1 MRSLLSL
8 VVTAS
13 VPIMSPA
20 PAAAADAALEP
31 LRPPATPLVAC
42 DPYFSIW
49 SCADKLTGDATRHW
63 TGAKH
68 SLSSLVRVDEAPYRL
83 MGTDPEDVPPLPQ
96 TALTVFPTRTVYEFA
111 GAGVRVALTLMT
123 PMLPDDLEVLC
134 RPVTYL
140 TWEVASTDGG
150 AHRVELYLDCAAEI
164 AVNTPDQKVVWSR
177 ENVAG
182 MTALRL
188 ASLDQQVLGKSGDD
202 LRIDWGSLYAVAL
215 PGGRCTEAVLPGPEA
230 RRTFAGEGRIPAADD
245 TRMPR
250 AANDAE
256 PVAAFALEVGAV
268 TAKPRSRTVT
278 LAYDDEYGIQYFHTD
293 LRPFWRSNGATAAD
307 LLAAAARDYPGL
319 VSRCE
324 AFDADLM
331 ADLTEAGGPR
341 YAGLCALAY
350 RQALAGNK
358 LVADPSGQPLLFPK
372 ECFSNGCIATVD
384 VIYPMAPVFL
394 LVSPTLMKAALAPIL
409 EYASS
414 DRWQFPFAPHDLGT
428 YPLANGQVYGGGEKT
443 EENQM
448 PVEESGNMLILVAA
462 LARCEGN
469 AAFAEGHAAVLR
481 RWAEYLLSKGLDP
494 ENQLC
499 TDDFTG
505 HLAHNVNLS
514 AKAIVAL
521 GAYGEL
527 CEMMGDD
534 RAAARYRSAA
544 REFAAKWA
552 EMADDGDHYRLAFDR
567 PGTWSQKYNLVWDRI
582 LGLGLFDRSV
592 KSKEMSHYRAVQN
605 RYGLPL
611 DNRSEFTKTDWVLW
625 TATLT
630 GHRSD
635 FDALVD
641 PVWAFLNDTPDRV
654 PFTDWYWTNN
664 ARRQGFQARPVIG
677 GVFLR
682 MLYDLAGWRKW
693 AGRDRWPVGTWAPIP
708 AMS

>member
-1 MRSLLSL
+1 MRSLLGV

-13 VPIMSPA
+13 VPIMSPGSATSGYA
-20 PAAAADAALEP
+20 PEP
-31 LRPPATPLVAC
+31 LRPPATPLVTC

-49 SCADKLTGDATRHW
+49 SCADKLTDDATRHW
-63 TGAKH
+63 TGARH
-68 SLSSLVRVDEAPYRL
+68 GLSSLVRIDGSPYRL
-83 MGTDPEDVPPLPQ
+83 MGADPEDVPPLPQ
-96 TALTVFPTRTVYEFA
+96 IALTVLPTRTVYEFA
-111 GAGVRVALTLMT
+111 GAGVRLLLTFMT
-123 PMLPDDLEVLC
+123 PMLPDDLEVLS

-140 TWEVASTDGG
+140 TWKVASTDGG
-150 AHRVELYLDCAAEI
+150 AHRVELYFDCVAEI

-177 ENVAG
+177 ENVPG

-202 LRIDWGSLYAVAL
+202 LRIDWGTLYAAAL
-215 PGGRCTEAVLPGPEA
+215 PGGRCAQVVAPGPDA
-230 RRTFAGEGRIPAADD
+230 RRSFASEGTIPSAGD

-250 AANDAE
+250 AAKDDE

-268 TAKPRSRTVT
+268 TAEPRSRAVL
-278 LAYDDEYGIQYFHTD
+278 LAYDDEYGIQYFDTN
-293 LRPFWRSNGATAAD
+293 LRSFWRRNGATAAD
-307 LLAAAARDYPGL
+307 LLTAAAQDYPEL
-319 VSRCE
+319 VGRCE

-331 ADLTEAGGPR
+331 ADLAEVGGPR

-358 LVADPSGQPLLFPK
+358 LVADRNGQPLLFPK

-384 VIYPMAPVFL
+384 VIYPMAPVFM

-414 DRWQFPFAPHDLGT
+414 DRWDFPFAPHDLGQ

-448 PVEESGNMLILVAA
+448 PVEESGNMLILMTA
-462 LARCEGN
+462 LARCEGTPEF
-469 AAFAEGHAAVLR
+469 AARYGPELR
-481 RWAEYLLSKGLDP
+481 KWAEYLLDKGLDP

-527 CEMMGDD
+527 CRMMGDRPAAERY
-534 RAAARYRSAA
+534 RAAARD
-544 REFAAKWA
+544 FAAKWV

-582 LGLGLFDRSV
+582 LGLGLFDESV
-592 KSKEMSHYRAVQN
+592 RTKEMAYYLSVQN

-630 GHRSD
+630 GRRSD
-635 FDALVD
+635 FDALVE

-693 AGRDRWPVGTWAPIP
+693 AGRDRWPLGTWAAAPP
-708 AMS
+708 AK